1 MSRKRTSLLLFSD
14 DKEISSHVQAALANV
29 AGLKMKAEDVSV
41 SNINGK
47 AFDLAAQND
56 IVVFATD
63 PENAADVATIRRL
76 DDERQDNAIFLAL
89 TDSSITLAS
98 ARALTDAG
106 VDEVLPYPISNE
118 ELSRHVEKWIKK
130 QGTRAGAAGDRE
142 GAIIPVV
149 QARGGIGSTTVAV
162 NLADHLLAPKSRF
175 RKEASNRV
183 ALVDMDFQF
192 GSVGDFLELEPQEA
206 IFQMAAGGLI
216 PDAMWIEQSM
226 AETDKG
232 LQVLTAPSDFVPL
245 DAITERQI
253 SALIQNLRKTND
265 YVVVDLPRALVPWIQ
280 PVMDDADQ
288 MIIVTDTTVP
298 AIRSAKRLIEFYKTD
313 NPNLHVEV
321 VINHEKKP
329 MVQAHHHKE
338 AARALDVRFEHWL
351 PHDEKAAR
359 ASVDFGKP
367 LSAVAGSSGLNK
379 AISALARSTMKALP
393 SVEHATH

>member
-56 IVVFATD
+56 IVIFATD

>member
-226 AETDKG
+226 AETEKG

>member
-226 AETDKG
+226 AETEKG

-379 AISALARSTMKALP
+379 AISALAKSTMKALP

>member
-379 AISALARSTMKALP
+379 AISALAKSTMKALP